1 MTELTAVAR
10 AMTDPIWL
18 TPDELHQLTGRK
30 RWSAQARALASAQI
44 PFRLNAQG
52 RRCPRRKRTEPS
64 EGPARST
71 LMAPRQ
77 RPA

>member
-18 TPDELHQLTGRK
+18 TPDELHQLTG
-30 RWSAQARALASAQI
+30 
-44 PFRLNAQG
+44 
-52 RRCPRRKRTEPS
+52 TEPS